1 MGILFNSIT
10 NQLYRYVL
18 DANPIDP
25 INRDPHIR
33 CRAEWL
39 GPVIDLTGVVRKNAV
54 LKNLMFREFSIS
66 WWILLKRV
74 GNESKTLNSAKID
87 QRASYIIEL

>member
-18 DANPIDP
+18 DANPIEP

-39 GPVIDLTGVVRKNAV
+39 GPVIDLTGVVRK
-54 LKNLMFREFSIS
+54 KRCSEKPNLVRVQQFVVDITEACRKRIEDFKFCQDRSAR
-66 WWILLKRV
+66 IL
-74 GNESKTLNSAKID
+74 
-87 QRASYIIEL
+87 